1 MTEEELKKNIAHN
14 ITSLRKNGGMTQ
26 AELAEKLN
34 YSDKSVSKWERGD
47 GVPDILV
54 LHKISELFGVTLNEI
69 IGEEIVIKKE
79 KKLPHMTNRIIIPLL
94 SVGLVFLVASIV
106 FLMLKIFLPSFP
118 KAWILYILALPVS
131 CIPLLVFAEIWWEIP
146 QRFLCVSALIWSV
159 VLFLCLSFEN
169 ENMNFAVITAA
180 IFQVITILWF
190 IMRYRSKKR
199 KQKAREQSENKSNNG
214 SD

>member
-14 ITSLRKNGGMTQ
+14 ITSLRKNSGMTQ

-54 LHKISELFGVTLNEI
+54 LHKISELFGVSLNEI

-118 KAWILYILALPVS
+118 PVAMIANHFS
-131 CIPLLVFAEIWWEIP
+131 C
-146 QRFLCVSALIWSV
+146 
-159 VLFLCLSFEN
+159 
-169 ENMNFAVITAA
+169 T
-180 IFQVITILWF
+180 
-190 IMRYRSKKR
+190 
-199 KQKAREQSENKSNNG
+199 SES
-214 SD
+214 